1 MDLLKIRQFANGA
14 VYENKEYYISL
25 INPCN
30 NTNGKFEIICL
41 AGDLFKG
48 ELRFNSLD
56 QAEDYINYMVYRY

>member
-1 MDLLKIRQFANGA
+1 MDLLKTRQYANGS

-41 AGDLFKG
+41 SGDLFKG
-48 ELRFNSLD
+48 ELRFNSLE
-56 QAEDYINYMVYRY
+56 QAEDFINYMVYRY